1 MRKLIVFLFFL
12 ICNEFYSQT
21 TVDLD
26 IIIGKSQNNLV
37 GDSIRLEVNTYKAFK
52 KMEAAA
58 KRDGI
63 YLKIVSAYRGFERQK
78 LIWNNKY
85 EKFTNDF
92 SLEPKKAISEIIR
105 FSTVPGTSRHHW
117 GTDID
122 IIDGN
127 FPDEEN
133 VLVSEKFEKD
143 GLFYKVKN
151 WLDNNSENFGF
162 YLTYTND
169 KNRKGFEFEPWH
181 YSYKP
186 VSVKYYRALIK
197 TDLKKIIKSLDIIRK
212 DSEMLSLFSV
222 NKSIKNPYFNMVER
236 NISDEYFSLVKKDKG
251 NYNSRQSAPEV
262 FSMNAAFYWY
272 KRDFF
277 DQNHISPVTERTG
290 IFEIKHICFDIDTP
304 LDFTF
309 IEFLIKNNELDFKL

>member
-12 ICNEFYSQT
+12 ICNEFYSQA
-21 TVDLD
+21 TVDLE
-26 IIIGKSQNNLV
+26 IIIGKSQSNLV

-92 SLEPKKAISEIIR
+92 SLEPEKAISEIIR

-143 GLFYKVKN
+143 GLFYKLKN

-186 VSVKYYRALIK
+186 VSIKYYRALIK
-197 TDLKKIIKSLDIIRK
+197 TDLKKIIKSLDINGS
-212 DSEMLSLFSV
+212 D
-222 NKSIKNPYFNMVER
+222 YF
-236 NISDEYFSLVKKDKG
+236 DESF
-251 NYNSRQSAPEV
+251 
-262 FSMNAAFYWY
+262 
-272 KRDFF
+272 
-277 DQNHISPVTERTG
+277 
-290 IFEIKHICFDIDTP
+290 IDTYIAENIMDINP
-304 LDFTF
+304 DL
-309 IEFLIKNNELDFKL
+309 K

>member
-26 IIIGKSQNNLV
+26 IIIGKSQSNLV

-92 SLEPKKAISEIIR
+92 SLEPEKAISEIIR

-143 GLFYKVKN
+143 GLFYKLKN

-197 TDLKKIIKSLDIIRK
+197 TDLKKIIKSLDINGSDYFDESFI
-212 DSEMLSLFSV
+212 DAYIAENIMD
-222 NKSIKNPYFNMVER
+222 INP
-236 NISDEYFSLVKKDKG
+236 DLK
-251 NYNSRQSAPEV
+251 
-262 FSMNAAFYWY
+262 
-272 KRDFF
+272 
-277 DQNHISPVTERTG
+277 
-290 IFEIKHICFDIDTP
+290 
-304 LDFTF
+304 
-309 IEFLIKNNELDFKL
+309 

>member
-1 MRKLIVFLFFL
+1 MMRKLIVFLFFL
-12 ICNEFYSQT
+12 ICNEFYSQS
-21 TVDLD
+21 TVDLE
-26 IIIGKSQNNLV
+26 IIIGKSQSNLV

-63 YLKIVSAYRGFERQK
+63 HLKIVSAYRGFERQK

-92 SLEPKKAISEIIR
+92 SLEPEKAISEIIR

-143 GLFYKVKN
+143 GLFYKLKN

-197 TDLKKIIKSLDIIRK
+197 TDLKN
-212 DSEMLSLFSV
+212 
-222 NKSIKNPYFNMVER
+222 NKKFGY
-236 NISDEYFSLVKKDKG
+236 
-251 NYNSRQSAPEV
+251 
-262 FSMNAAFYWY
+262 
-272 KRDFF
+272 
-277 DQNHISPVTERTG
+277 
-290 IFEIKHICFDIDTP
+290 
-304 LDFTF
+304 
-309 IEFLIKNNELDFKL
+309 

>member
-12 ICNEFYSQT
+12 ICNEFYSQA
-21 TVDLD
+21 TVDLNV
-26 IIIGKSQNNLV
+26 IIGKSQSNLV

-63 YLKIVSAYRGFERQK
+63 HLKIVSAYRGFERQK

-92 SLEPKKAISEIIR
+92 SLEPEKAISEIIR
-105 FSTVPGTSRHHW
+105 FSTLPGTSRHHW

-143 GLFYKVKN
+143 GLFYKLKN

-197 TDLKKIIKSLDIIRK
+197 TDLKKIIKSLDINGSDYFDESFI
-212 DSEMLSLFSV
+212 DAYIAENIMD
-222 NKSIKNPYFNMVER
+222 INP
-236 NISDEYFSLVKKDKG
+236 DLK
-251 NYNSRQSAPEV
+251 
-262 FSMNAAFYWY
+262 
-272 KRDFF
+272 
-277 DQNHISPVTERTG
+277 
-290 IFEIKHICFDIDTP
+290 
-304 LDFTF
+304 
-309 IEFLIKNNELDFKL
+309 

>member
-1 MRKLIVFLFFL
+1 MKKLIVFLFFL
-12 ICNEFYSQT
+12 ICNEFYSQA
-21 TVDLD
+21 TVDLE
-26 IIIGKSQNNLV
+26 IIIGKSQSNLV

-92 SLEPKKAISEIIR
+92 SLEPEKAISEIIR

-186 VSVKYYRALIK
+186 VSIKYYRALIK
-197 TDLKKIIKSLDIIRK
+197 TDLKKIIQNLDINGS
-212 DSEMLSLFSV
+212 D
-222 NKSIKNPYFNMVER
+222 YF
-236 NISDEYFSLVKKDKG
+236 DESF
-251 NYNSRQSAPEV
+251 
-262 FSMNAAFYWY
+262 
-272 KRDFF
+272 
-277 DQNHISPVTERTG
+277 
-290 IFEIKHICFDIDTP
+290 IDTYIAENIMDINP
-304 LDFTF
+304 DL
-309 IEFLIKNNELDFKL
+309 K

>member
-12 ICNEFYSQT
+12 ICNEFYSQA
-21 TVDLD
+21 TVDLE
-26 IIIGKSQNNLV
+26 IIIGKSQSNLV

-92 SLEPKKAISEIIR
+92 SLEPEKAISEIIR

-151 WLDNNSENFGF
+151 WLDNNSKNFGF

-197 TDLKKIIKSLDIIRK
+197 TDLKKIIQNLDINGS
-212 DSEMLSLFSV
+212 D
-222 NKSIKNPYFNMVER
+222 YF
-236 NISDEYFSLVKKDKG
+236 DESF
-251 NYNSRQSAPEV
+251 
-262 FSMNAAFYWY
+262 
-272 KRDFF
+272 
-277 DQNHISPVTERTG
+277 
-290 IFEIKHICFDIDTP
+290 IDTYIAENIMDINP
-304 LDFTF
+304 DL
-309 IEFLIKNNELDFKL
+309 K

>member
-1 MRKLIVFLFFL
+1 MKKLIVFLFFL
-12 ICNEFYSQT
+12 ICNEFYSQA
-21 TVDLD
+21 TVDLE
-26 IIIGKSQNNLV
+26 IIIGKSQSNLV

-92 SLEPKKAISEIIR
+92 SLEPEKAISEIIR

-127 FPDEEN
+127 FTDEEN

-186 VSVKYYRALIK
+186 VSIKYYRALIK
-197 TDLKKIIKSLDIIRK
+197 TDLKKIIQNLDINGS
-212 DSEMLSLFSV
+212 D
-222 NKSIKNPYFNMVER
+222 YF
-236 NISDEYFSLVKKDKG
+236 DESF
-251 NYNSRQSAPEV
+251 
-262 FSMNAAFYWY
+262 
-272 KRDFF
+272 
-277 DQNHISPVTERTG
+277 
-290 IFEIKHICFDIDTP
+290 IDTYIAENIMDINP
-304 LDFTF
+304 DL
-309 IEFLIKNNELDFKL
+309 K

>member
-1 MRKLIVFLFFL
+1 MKKLIVFLFFL
-12 ICNEFYSQT
+12 ICNEFYSQA
-21 TVDLD
+21 TVDLE
-26 IIIGKSQNNLV
+26 IIIGKSQSNLV

-92 SLEPKKAISEIIR
+92 SLEPEKAISEIIR

-197 TDLKKIIKSLDIIRK
+197 TDLKKIIKSLDINGS
-212 DSEMLSLFSV
+212 D
-222 NKSIKNPYFNMVER
+222 YF
-236 NISDEYFSLVKKDKG
+236 DESF
-251 NYNSRQSAPEV
+251 
-262 FSMNAAFYWY
+262 
-272 KRDFF
+272 
-277 DQNHISPVTERTG
+277 
-290 IFEIKHICFDIDTP
+290 IDTYIAENIMDINP
-304 LDFTF
+304 DL
-309 IEFLIKNNELDFKL
+309 K

>member
-12 ICNEFYSQT
+12 ICNEFYSQA
-21 TVDLD
+21 TVDLE
-26 IIIGKSQNNLV
+26 IIIGKSQTNLV
-37 GDSIRLEVNTYKAFK
+37 GDSIRLEFNTYKAFK

-92 SLEPKKAISEIIR
+92 SLEPEKAISEIIR

-127 FPDEEN
+127 FPYEEN

-143 GLFYKVKN
+143 GLFYKLKN

-197 TDLKKIIKSLDIIRK
+197 TDLKKIIKSLDINGS
-212 DSEMLSLFSV
+212 D
-222 NKSIKNPYFNMVER
+222 YF
-236 NISDEYFSLVKKDKG
+236 DESF
-251 NYNSRQSAPEV
+251 
-262 FSMNAAFYWY
+262 
-272 KRDFF
+272 
-277 DQNHISPVTERTG
+277 
-290 IFEIKHICFDIDTP
+290 IDTYIAENIMDINP
-304 LDFTF
+304 DL
-309 IEFLIKNNELDFKL
+309 K

>member
-12 ICNEFYSQT
+12 ICNEFYSQA
-21 TVDLD
+21 TVDLE
-26 IIIGKSQNNLV
+26 IIIGKSQSNLV

-92 SLEPKKAISEIIR
+92 SLEPEKAISEIIR

-143 GLFYKVKN
+143 GLFYNMKN

-197 TDLKKIIKSLDIIRK
+197 TDLKKIIKNLDINGS
-212 DSEMLSLFSV
+212 DYFD
-222 NKSIKNPYFNMVER
+222 KSFIDAYIAENIMDINP
-236 NISDEYFSLVKKDKG
+236 DLK
-251 NYNSRQSAPEV
+251 
-262 FSMNAAFYWY
+262 
-272 KRDFF
+272 
-277 DQNHISPVTERTG
+277 
-290 IFEIKHICFDIDTP
+290 
-304 LDFTF
+304 
-309 IEFLIKNNELDFKL
+309 

>member
-12 ICNEFYSQT
+12 ICNEFYSQA
-21 TVDLD
+21 TVDLE
-26 IIIGKSQNNLV
+26 IIIGKSQSNLV

-92 SLEPKKAISEIIR
+92 SLEPEKAISEIIR

-151 WLDNNSENFGF
+151 WLDNNSKNFGF

-197 TDLKKIIKSLDIIRK
+197 TDLKKIIKGLDINGSDYFDESFI
-212 DSEMLSLFSV
+212 DAYIAENIMD
-222 NKSIKNPYFNMVER
+222 INP
-236 NISDEYFSLVKKDKG
+236 DLK
-251 NYNSRQSAPEV
+251 
-262 FSMNAAFYWY
+262 
-272 KRDFF
+272 
-277 DQNHISPVTERTG
+277 
-290 IFEIKHICFDIDTP
+290 
-304 LDFTF
+304 
-309 IEFLIKNNELDFKL
+309 

>member
-12 ICNEFYSQT
+12 ICNEFYSQA
-21 TVDLD
+21 TVDLE
-26 IIIGKSQNNLV
+26 IIIGKSQSNLV

-92 SLEPKKAISEIIR
+92 SLEPEKAISEIIR

-197 TDLKKIIKSLDIIRK
+197 TDLKKIIKSLDINGS
-212 DSEMLSLFSV
+212 D
-222 NKSIKNPYFNMVER
+222 YF
-236 NISDEYFSLVKKDKG
+236 DESF
-251 NYNSRQSAPEV
+251 
-262 FSMNAAFYWY
+262 
-272 KRDFF
+272 
-277 DQNHISPVTERTG
+277 
-290 IFEIKHICFDIDTP
+290 IDTYIAENIMDINP
-304 LDFTF
+304 DL
-309 IEFLIKNNELDFKL
+309 K

>member
-12 ICNEFYSQT
+12 ICNEFYSQA

-26 IIIGKSQNNLV
+26 IIIGKSQSNLV

-58 KRDGI
+58 RRDGI

-92 SLEPKKAISEIIR
+92 SLEPEKAISEIIR

-186 VSVKYYRALIK
+186 VSIKYYRALIK
-197 TDLKKIIKSLDIIRK
+197 TDLKKIIKSLDINGS
-212 DSEMLSLFSV
+212 D
-222 NKSIKNPYFNMVER
+222 YF
-236 NISDEYFSLVKKDKG
+236 DESF
-251 NYNSRQSAPEV
+251 
-262 FSMNAAFYWY
+262 
-272 KRDFF
+272 
-277 DQNHISPVTERTG
+277 
-290 IFEIKHICFDIDTP
+290 IDTYIAENIMDINP
-304 LDFTF
+304 DL
-309 IEFLIKNNELDFKL
+309 K

>member
-12 ICNEFYSQT
+12 ICNEFYSQA
-21 TVDLD
+21 TVDLE
-26 IIIGKSQNNLV
+26 IIIGKSQTNLV

-92 SLEPKKAISEIIR
+92 SLEPEKAISEIIR

-143 GLFYKVKN
+143 GLFYKLKN

-197 TDLKKIIKSLDIIRK
+197 TDLKKIIKSLDINGS
-212 DSEMLSLFSV
+212 D
-222 NKSIKNPYFNMVER
+222 YF
-236 NISDEYFSLVKKDKG
+236 DESF
-251 NYNSRQSAPEV
+251 
-262 FSMNAAFYWY
+262 
-272 KRDFF
+272 
-277 DQNHISPVTERTG
+277 
-290 IFEIKHICFDIDTP
+290 IDTYIAENIMDINP
-304 LDFTF
+304 DL
-309 IEFLIKNNELDFKL
+309 K

>member
-12 ICNEFYSQT
+12 ICNEFYSQA
-21 TVDLD
+21 TVDLE
-26 IIIGKSQNNLV
+26 IIIGKSQSNLV

-92 SLEPKKAISEIIR
+92 SLEPEKAISEIIR

-143 GLFYKVKN
+143 GLFYKLKN

-197 TDLKKIIKSLDIIRK
+197 TDLKKIIKGLDINGS
-212 DSEMLSLFSV
+212 D
-222 NKSIKNPYFNMVER
+222 YF
-236 NISDEYFSLVKKDKG
+236 DESF
-251 NYNSRQSAPEV
+251 
-262 FSMNAAFYWY
+262 
-272 KRDFF
+272 
-277 DQNHISPVTERTG
+277 
-290 IFEIKHICFDIDTP
+290 IDTYIAENIMDINP
-304 LDFTF
+304 DL
-309 IEFLIKNNELDFKL
+309 K

>member
-1 MRKLIVFLFFL
+1 M
-12 ICNEFYSQT
+12 
-21 TVDLD
+21 DLE
-26 IIIGKSQNNLV
+26 IIIGKSQSNLV

-92 SLEPKKAISEIIR
+92 SLEPEKAISEIIR

-143 GLFYKVKN
+143 GLFYKLKN

-197 TDLKKIIKSLDIIRK
+197 TDLKKIIKGLDINGSDYFDESFI
-212 DSEMLSLFSV
+212 DAYIAENIMD
-222 NKSIKNPYFNMVER
+222 INP
-236 NISDEYFSLVKKDKG
+236 DLK
-251 NYNSRQSAPEV
+251 
-262 FSMNAAFYWY
+262 
-272 KRDFF
+272 
-277 DQNHISPVTERTG
+277 
-290 IFEIKHICFDIDTP
+290 
-304 LDFTF
+304 
-309 IEFLIKNNELDFKL
+309 

>member
-1 MRKLIVFLFFL
+1 MKINLISLIIVFFLFCNKSYCQKIMNLDQL
-12 ICNEFYSQT
+12 IGLNN
-21 TVDLD
+21 
-26 IIIGKSQNNLV
+26 NNLI
-37 GDSIRLEVNTYKAFK
+37 GDSVKLESETYYAFK
-52 KMEAAA
+52 KMQIAA
-58 KRDGI
+58 KKDGI
-63 YLKIVSAYRGFERQK
+63 NLKIISAYRDYERQK

-85 EKFTNDF
+85 KKFTEEY
-92 SLEPKKAISEIIR
+92 SLNPNEAILEIIR
-105 FSTVPGTSRHHW
+105 FSTIPGTSRHHW

-197 TDLKKIIKSLDIIRK
+197 TDLKKIIKSLDINGS
-212 DSEMLSLFSV
+212 D
-222 NKSIKNPYFNMVER
+222 YF
-236 NISDEYFSLVKKDKG
+236 DESF
-251 NYNSRQSAPEV
+251 
-262 FSMNAAFYWY
+262 
-272 KRDFF
+272 
-277 DQNHISPVTERTG
+277 
-290 IFEIKHICFDIDTP
+290 IDTYIAENIMDINP
-304 LDFTF
+304 DL
-309 IEFLIKNNELDFKL
+309 K

>member
-92 SLEPKKAISEIIR
+92 SLEPEKAISEIIR

-143 GLFYKVKN
+143 GLFYKLKN

-197 TDLKKIIKSLDIIRK
+197 TDLKKIIKSLDINGSDYFDESFI
-212 DSEMLSLFSV
+212 DAYIAENIMD
-222 NKSIKNPYFNMVER
+222 INP
-236 NISDEYFSLVKKDKG
+236 DLK
-251 NYNSRQSAPEV
+251 
-262 FSMNAAFYWY
+262 
-272 KRDFF
+272 
-277 DQNHISPVTERTG
+277 
-290 IFEIKHICFDIDTP
+290 
-304 LDFTF
+304 
-309 IEFLIKNNELDFKL
+309 

>member
-12 ICNEFYSQT
+12 ICNEFYSQA

-26 IIIGKSQNNLV
+26 VIIGKSQSNLV

-92 SLEPKKAISEIIR
+92 SLEPEKAISEIIR

-197 TDLKKIIKSLDIIRK
+197 TDLKKIIKSLDINGS
-212 DSEMLSLFSV
+212 D
-222 NKSIKNPYFNMVER
+222 YF
-236 NISDEYFSLVKKDKG
+236 DESF
-251 NYNSRQSAPEV
+251 
-262 FSMNAAFYWY
+262 
-272 KRDFF
+272 
-277 DQNHISPVTERTG
+277 
-290 IFEIKHICFDIDTP
+290 IDTYIAENIMDINP
-304 LDFTF
+304 DL
-309 IEFLIKNNELDFKL
+309 K

>member
-12 ICNEFYSQT
+12 ICNEFYSQA
-21 TVDLD
+21 TVDLE
-26 IIIGKSQNNLV
+26 IIIGKSQSNLV

-197 TDLKKIIKSLDIIRK
+197 TDLKKIIKSLDINGS
-212 DSEMLSLFSV
+212 D
-222 NKSIKNPYFNMVER
+222 YF
-236 NISDEYFSLVKKDKG
+236 DESF
-251 NYNSRQSAPEV
+251 
-262 FSMNAAFYWY
+262 
-272 KRDFF
+272 
-277 DQNHISPVTERTG
+277 
-290 IFEIKHICFDIDTP
+290 IDTYIAENIMDINP
-304 LDFTF
+304 DL
-309 IEFLIKNNELDFKL
+309 K

>member
-12 ICNEFYSQT
+12 ICNEFYSQA
-21 TVDLD
+21 TVDLE
-26 IIIGKSQNNLV
+26 IIIGKSQSNLV

-58 KRDGI
+58 KRDGV

-92 SLEPKKAISEIIR
+92 SLEPEKAISEIIR

-181 YSYKP
+181 YSYRP

-197 TDLKKIIKSLDIIRK
+197 TDLKKIIKSLDINGS
-212 DSEMLSLFSV
+212 D
-222 NKSIKNPYFNMVER
+222 YF
-236 NISDEYFSLVKKDKG
+236 DESF
-251 NYNSRQSAPEV
+251 
-262 FSMNAAFYWY
+262 
-272 KRDFF
+272 
-277 DQNHISPVTERTG
+277 
-290 IFEIKHICFDIDTP
+290 IDTYIAENIMDINP
-304 LDFTF
+304 DL
-309 IEFLIKNNELDFKL
+309 K

>member
-21 TVDLD
+21 TVDLE
-26 IIIGKSQNNLV
+26 IIIGKSQSNLV

-92 SLEPKKAISEIIR
+92 SLEPEKAISEIIR

-127 FPDEEN
+127 FPDEED

-186 VSVKYYRALIK
+186 VSLKYYRALIK
-197 TDLKKIIKSLDIIRK
+197 TDLKKIIKSLDINGS
-212 DSEMLSLFSV
+212 D
-222 NKSIKNPYFNMVER
+222 YF
-236 NISDEYFSLVKKDKG
+236 DESF
-251 NYNSRQSAPEV
+251 
-262 FSMNAAFYWY
+262 
-272 KRDFF
+272 
-277 DQNHISPVTERTG
+277 
-290 IFEIKHICFDIDTP
+290 IDTYIAENIMDINP
-304 LDFTF
+304 DL
-309 IEFLIKNNELDFKL
+309 K

>member
-12 ICNEFYSQT
+12 ICNEFYSQAA
-21 TVDLD
+21 VDLNV
-26 IIIGKSQNNLV
+26 IIGKSQSNLV

-92 SLEPKKAISEIIR
+92 SLEPEKAISEIIR

-143 GLFYKVKN
+143 GLFYKLKN

-186 VSVKYYRALIK
+186 VSIKYYRALIK
-197 TDLKKIIKSLDIIRK
+197 TDLKKIIQNLDINGS
-212 DSEMLSLFSV
+212 D
-222 NKSIKNPYFNMVER
+222 YF
-236 NISDEYFSLVKKDKG
+236 DESF
-251 NYNSRQSAPEV
+251 
-262 FSMNAAFYWY
+262 
-272 KRDFF
+272 
-277 DQNHISPVTERTG
+277 
-290 IFEIKHICFDIDTP
+290 IDTYIAENIMDINP
-304 LDFTF
+304 DL
-309 IEFLIKNNELDFKL
+309 K

>member
-21 TVDLD
+21 TVDLE
-26 IIIGKSQNNLV
+26 IIIGKSQSNLV

-92 SLEPKKAISEIIR
+92 SLEPEKAISEIIR

-186 VSVKYYRALIK
+186 VSIKYYRALIK
-197 TDLKKIIKSLDIIRK
+197 TDLKKIIKSLDINGS
-212 DSEMLSLFSV
+212 D
-222 NKSIKNPYFNMVER
+222 YF
-236 NISDEYFSLVKKDKG
+236 DESF
-251 NYNSRQSAPEV
+251 
-262 FSMNAAFYWY
+262 
-272 KRDFF
+272 
-277 DQNHISPVTERTG
+277 
-290 IFEIKHICFDIDTP
+290 IDTYIAENIMDINP
-304 LDFTF
+304 DL
-309 IEFLIKNNELDFKL
+309 K

>member
-12 ICNEFYSQT
+12 ICNEFYSQA
-21 TVDLD
+21 TVDLE
-26 IIIGKSQNNLV
+26 IIIGKSQSNIV

-92 SLEPKKAISEIIR
+92 SLEPEKAISEIIR

-143 GLFYKVKN
+143 GLFYKLKN

-197 TDLKKIIKSLDIIRK
+197 TDLKKIIKSLDINGS
-212 DSEMLSLFSV
+212 D
-222 NKSIKNPYFNMVER
+222 YF
-236 NISDEYFSLVKKDKG
+236 DESF
-251 NYNSRQSAPEV
+251 
-262 FSMNAAFYWY
+262 
-272 KRDFF
+272 
-277 DQNHISPVTERTG
+277 
-290 IFEIKHICFDIDTP
+290 IDTYIAENIMDINP
-304 LDFTF
+304 DL
-309 IEFLIKNNELDFKL
+309 K

>member
-1 MRKLIVFLFFL
+1 MKINLISLIIVFFLFYNKSYCQKIMNLDQL
-12 ICNEFYSQT
+12 IGLNN
-21 TVDLD
+21 
-26 IIIGKSQNNLV
+26 NNLI
-37 GDSIRLEVNTYKAFK
+37 GDSIKLESETYYAFK
-52 KMEAAA
+52 KMQIAA
-58 KRDGI
+58 KKDGI
-63 YLKIVSAYRGFERQK
+63 NLKIISAYRDYERQK

-85 EKFTNDF
+85 KKFTEEY
-92 SLEPKKAISEIIR
+92 SLNPNEAILEIIR
-105 FSTVPGTSRHHW
+105 FSTIPGTSRHHW

-143 GLFYKVKN
+143 GLFYKLKN

-197 TDLKKIIKSLDIIRK
+197 TDLKKIIKSLDINGSDYFDESFI
-212 DSEMLSLFSV
+212 DAYIAENIMD
-222 NKSIKNPYFNMVER
+222 INP
-236 NISDEYFSLVKKDKG
+236 DLK
-251 NYNSRQSAPEV
+251 
-262 FSMNAAFYWY
+262 
-272 KRDFF
+272 
-277 DQNHISPVTERTG
+277 
-290 IFEIKHICFDIDTP
+290 
-304 LDFTF
+304 
-309 IEFLIKNNELDFKL
+309 

>member
-12 ICNEFYSQT
+12 ICNEFYSQA
-21 TVDLD
+21 TVDLE
-26 IIIGKSQNNLV
+26 IIIGKSQSNLV

-143 GLFYKVKN
+143 GLFYKLKN

-197 TDLKKIIKSLDIIRK
+197 TDLKKIIKSLDINGS
-212 DSEMLSLFSV
+212 D
-222 NKSIKNPYFNMVER
+222 YF
-236 NISDEYFSLVKKDKG
+236 DESF
-251 NYNSRQSAPEV
+251 
-262 FSMNAAFYWY
+262 
-272 KRDFF
+272 
-277 DQNHISPVTERTG
+277 
-290 IFEIKHICFDIDTP
+290 IDTYIAENIMDINP
-304 LDFTF
+304 DL
-309 IEFLIKNNELDFKL
+309 K

>member
-12 ICNEFYSQT
+12 ICNEFYSQA
-21 TVDLD
+21 TVDLE
-26 IIIGKSQNNLV
+26 IIIGKSQSNLV

-92 SLEPKKAISEIIR
+92 SLEPEKAISEIIR
-105 FSTVPGTSRHHW
+105 FSTLPGTSRHHW

-197 TDLKKIIKSLDIIRK
+197 TDLKKIIQNLDINGSDYFDESFI
-212 DSEMLSLFSV
+212 DAYIAENIMD
-222 NKSIKNPYFNMVER
+222 INP
-236 NISDEYFSLVKKDKG
+236 DLK
-251 NYNSRQSAPEV
+251 
-262 FSMNAAFYWY
+262 
-272 KRDFF
+272 
-277 DQNHISPVTERTG
+277 
-290 IFEIKHICFDIDTP
+290 
-304 LDFTF
+304 
-309 IEFLIKNNELDFKL
+309 

>member
-1 MRKLIVFLFFL
+1 MKKLIVFLFFL
-12 ICNEFYSQT
+12 ICNEFYSQA
-21 TVDLD
+21 TVDLE
-26 IIIGKSQNNLV
+26 IIIGKSQSNLV

-92 SLEPKKAISEIIR
+92 SLEPEKAISEIIR

-143 GLFYKVKN
+143 GLFYKLKN

-197 TDLKKIIKSLDIIRK
+197 TDLKKIIKSLDINGS
-212 DSEMLSLFSV
+212 D
-222 NKSIKNPYFNMVER
+222 YF
-236 NISDEYFSLVKKDKG
+236 DESF
-251 NYNSRQSAPEV
+251 
-262 FSMNAAFYWY
+262 
-272 KRDFF
+272 
-277 DQNHISPVTERTG
+277 
-290 IFEIKHICFDIDTP
+290 IDTYIAENIMDINP
-304 LDFTF
+304 DL
-309 IEFLIKNNELDFKL
+309 K

>member
-12 ICNEFYSQT
+12 ICNEFYSQA
-21 TVDLD
+21 TVDLE
-26 IIIGKSQNNLV
+26 IIIGKSQSNLV

-92 SLEPKKAISEIIR
+92 SLEPEKAISEIIR

-143 GLFYKVKN
+143 GLFYKLKN

-162 YLTYTND
+162 YLTYTNN

-197 TDLKKIIKSLDIIRK
+197 TDLKKIIKSLDINGSDYFDESFI
-212 DSEMLSLFSV
+212 DAYIAENIMD
-222 NKSIKNPYFNMVER
+222 INP
-236 NISDEYFSLVKKDKG
+236 DLK
-251 NYNSRQSAPEV
+251 
-262 FSMNAAFYWY
+262 
-272 KRDFF
+272 
-277 DQNHISPVTERTG
+277 
-290 IFEIKHICFDIDTP
+290 
-304 LDFTF
+304 
-309 IEFLIKNNELDFKL
+309 

>member
-12 ICNEFYSQT
+12 ICNEFYSQA
-21 TVDLD
+21 TVDLE
-26 IIIGKSQNNLV
+26 IIIGKSQTNLV

-92 SLEPKKAISEIIR
+92 SLEPEKAISEIIR

-127 FPDEEN
+127 FPYEEN

-143 GLFYKVKN
+143 GLFYKLKN

-197 TDLKKIIKSLDIIRK
+197 TDLKKIIKSLDINGS
-212 DSEMLSLFSV
+212 DYFD
-222 NKSIKNPYFNMVER
+222 KSF
-236 NISDEYFSLVKKDKG
+236 
-251 NYNSRQSAPEV
+251 
-262 FSMNAAFYWY
+262 
-272 KRDFF
+272 
-277 DQNHISPVTERTG
+277 
-290 IFEIKHICFDIDTP
+290 IDTYIAENIMDINP
-304 LDFTF
+304 DL
-309 IEFLIKNNELDFKL
+309 K

>member
-12 ICNEFYSQT
+12 ICNEFYSQA
-21 TVDLD
+21 TVDLE
-26 IIIGKSQNNLV
+26 IIIGKSQSNIV

-92 SLEPKKAISEIIR
+92 SLEPEKAISEIIR

-151 WLDNNSENFGF
+151 WLDNNSKNFGF

-197 TDLKKIIKSLDIIRK
+197 TDLKKIIKSLDINGSDYFDESFI
-212 DSEMLSLFSV
+212 DAYIAENIMD
-222 NKSIKNPYFNMVER
+222 INP
-236 NISDEYFSLVKKDKG
+236 DLK
-251 NYNSRQSAPEV
+251 
-262 FSMNAAFYWY
+262 
-272 KRDFF
+272 
-277 DQNHISPVTERTG
+277 
-290 IFEIKHICFDIDTP
+290 
-304 LDFTF
+304 
-309 IEFLIKNNELDFKL
+309 

>member
-12 ICNEFYSQT
+12 ICNEFYSQA
-21 TVDLD
+21 TVDLE
-26 IIIGKSQNNLV
+26 IIIGKSQSNLV
-37 GDSIRLEVNTYKAFK
+37 GDSIRLEINTYKAFK

-92 SLEPKKAISEIIR
+92 SLEPEKAISEIIR

-143 GLFYKVKN
+143 GLFYKLKN

-197 TDLKKIIKSLDIIRK
+197 TDLKKIIKSLDINGS
-212 DSEMLSLFSV
+212 D
-222 NKSIKNPYFNMVER
+222 YF
-236 NISDEYFSLVKKDKG
+236 DESF
-251 NYNSRQSAPEV
+251 
-262 FSMNAAFYWY
+262 
-272 KRDFF
+272 
-277 DQNHISPVTERTG
+277 
-290 IFEIKHICFDIDTP
+290 IDTYIAENIMDINP
-304 LDFTF
+304 DL
-309 IEFLIKNNELDFKL
+309 K

>member
-1 MRKLIVFLFFL
+1 MKKLIVFLFFL
-12 ICNEFYSQT
+12 ICNEFYSQA
-21 TVDLD
+21 TVDLE
-26 IIIGKSQNNLV
+26 IIIGKSQSNLV

-92 SLEPKKAISEIIR
+92 SLEPEKAISEIIR

-143 GLFYKVKN
+143 GLFYKLKN

-186 VSVKYYRALIK
+186 VSIKYYRALIK
-197 TDLKKIIKSLDIIRK
+197 TDLKKIIKSLDINGS
-212 DSEMLSLFSV
+212 D
-222 NKSIKNPYFNMVER
+222 YF
-236 NISDEYFSLVKKDKG
+236 DESF
-251 NYNSRQSAPEV
+251 
-262 FSMNAAFYWY
+262 
-272 KRDFF
+272 
-277 DQNHISPVTERTG
+277 
-290 IFEIKHICFDIDTP
+290 IDTYIAENIMDINP
-304 LDFTF
+304 DL
-309 IEFLIKNNELDFKL
+309 K

>member
-12 ICNEFYSQT
+12 ICNEFYSQV

-26 IIIGKSQNNLV
+26 IIIGKSQSNLV

-92 SLEPKKAISEIIR
+92 SLEPEKAISEIIR

-143 GLFYKVKN
+143 GLFYKLKN

-197 TDLKKIIKSLDIIRK
+197 TDLKKIIKSLDINGS
-212 DSEMLSLFSV
+212 D
-222 NKSIKNPYFNMVER
+222 YF
-236 NISDEYFSLVKKDKG
+236 DESF
-251 NYNSRQSAPEV
+251 
-262 FSMNAAFYWY
+262 
-272 KRDFF
+272 
-277 DQNHISPVTERTG
+277 
-290 IFEIKHICFDIDTP
+290 IDTYIAENIMDINP
-304 LDFTF
+304 DL
-309 IEFLIKNNELDFKL
+309 K

>member
-12 ICNEFYSQT
+12 ICNEFYSQA

-26 IIIGKSQNNLV
+26 IIIGKSQSNLV

-92 SLEPKKAISEIIR
+92 SLEPEKAISEIIR
-105 FSTVPGTSRHHW
+105 FSTLPGTSRHHW

-127 FPDEEN
+127 FHDEEN

-186 VSVKYYRALIK
+186 ISVKYYRALIK
-197 TDLKKIIKSLDIIRK
+197 TDLKKIIKSLDINGSDYFDESFI
-212 DSEMLSLFSV
+212 DAYVAENIMD
-222 NKSIKNPYFNMVER
+222 INP
-236 NISDEYFSLVKKDKG
+236 DLK
-251 NYNSRQSAPEV
+251 
-262 FSMNAAFYWY
+262 
-272 KRDFF
+272 
-277 DQNHISPVTERTG
+277 
-290 IFEIKHICFDIDTP
+290 
-304 LDFTF
+304 
-309 IEFLIKNNELDFKL
+309 

>member
-12 ICNEFYSQT
+12 ICNEFYSQA
-21 TVDLD
+21 TVDLE
-26 IIIGKSQNNLV
+26 IIIGKSQSNLV

-92 SLEPKKAISEIIR
+92 SLEPEKAISEIIR

-143 GLFYKVKN
+143 GLFYKLKN

-197 TDLKKIIKSLDIIRK
+197 TDLKKIIKSLDINGS
-212 DSEMLSLFSV
+212 D
-222 NKSIKNPYFNMVER
+222 YF
-236 NISDEYFSLVKKDKG
+236 DESF
-251 NYNSRQSAPEV
+251 
-262 FSMNAAFYWY
+262 
-272 KRDFF
+272 
-277 DQNHISPVTERTG
+277 
-290 IFEIKHICFDIDTP
+290 IDTYIAENIMDINP
-304 LDFTF
+304 DL
-309 IEFLIKNNELDFKL
+309 K

>member
-1 MRKLIVFLFFL
+1 MKKLIVFLFFL
-12 ICNEFYSQT
+12 ICNEFYSQA

-26 IIIGKSQNNLV
+26 IIIGKSQSNLV

-92 SLEPKKAISEIIR
+92 SLEPEKAISEIIR

-162 YLTYTND
+162 FLTYTND

-197 TDLKKIIKSLDIIRK
+197 TDLKKIIKSLDINGS
-212 DSEMLSLFSV
+212 D
-222 NKSIKNPYFNMVER
+222 YF
-236 NISDEYFSLVKKDKG
+236 DESF
-251 NYNSRQSAPEV
+251 
-262 FSMNAAFYWY
+262 
-272 KRDFF
+272 
-277 DQNHISPVTERTG
+277 
-290 IFEIKHICFDIDTP
+290 IDTYIAENIMDINP
-304 LDFTF
+304 DL
-309 IEFLIKNNELDFKL
+309 K